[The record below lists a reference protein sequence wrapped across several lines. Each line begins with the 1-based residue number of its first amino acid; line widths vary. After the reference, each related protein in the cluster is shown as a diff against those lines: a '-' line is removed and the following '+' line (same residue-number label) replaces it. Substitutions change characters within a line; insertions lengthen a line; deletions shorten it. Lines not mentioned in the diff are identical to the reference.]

1 MDATNK
7 LLDFGKKLNYIRFNF
22 ILRGVLVGIVAGFIV
37 SLFRLAIEA
46 LLEGM
51 KKLFGQ
57 LPSTPSLWSIVI
69 VFFLIVIFV
78 NAKFLKKV
86 PHISGSGIPQVEGQL
101 LGMLELKWWP
111 VLWRKW
117 LGGVLA
123 IGSGL
128 FLGREGPSIQ
138 LGAAAGQGLAEHFK
152 LDQTARRCLIAG
164 GAAAGLSA
172 AFNAPIAASL
182 FIVEEVYHNFSPYIW
197 TTALSAAVT
206 ANFVAFN
213 FFGLT
218 PVLHMQQKI
227 TFPIAAYGHLIVLG
241 VVLGFL
247 GLLYEYLTL
256 NCSKFYQRLSFLQPR
271 FYSVIPLL
279 CLPLIGIFWPIAL
292 GGGNGLIVALPTL
305 DLTTKALCFLFILR
319 LLFSTLSYG
328 STLPGGIFLPIL
340 TLGALIGALYFK
352 VAHASG
358 LLADGLMINCII
370 YAMAG
375 YFACI
380 GKAPFTAILLVTEMV
395 GTLEHLM
402 PLALVSLTAYTVCDI
417 FHGRPIYEAMLA
429 KMTNEPKILALRS
442 GQQDRFEYPIFA
454 GSKLQDR
461 AVKDIAWP
469 KDCLILA
476 LRRGE
481 TEYIVHGDSVM
492 KAGDTLVILTTQSA
506 RMRINEELTR
516 LSALG
521 EN

>member
-1 MDATNK
+1 MVNF
-7 LLDFGKKLNYIRFNF
+7 LKKLNYIRFNF

-37 SLFRLAIEA
+37 SLFRLTIET
-46 LLEGM
+46 LLEEM
-51 KKLFGQ
+51 KKLFGHLQ
-57 LPSTPSLWSIVI
+57 STPSLWGVML
-69 VFFLIVIFV
+69 VFFLVAIFV
-78 NAKFLKKV
+78 NARFLKKE
-86 PHISGSGIPQVEGQL
+86 PYISGSGIPQVEGQL

-111 VLWRKW
+111 LLWRKW

-138 LGAAAGQGLAEHFK
+138 LGATAGQGLAEYFK

-218 PVLHMQQKI
+218 PVLHMQQKVA
-227 TFPIAAYGHLIVLG
+227 FPIAAYGHLLFLG
-241 VVLGFL
+241 VIL
-247 GLLYEYLTL
+247 GLLGLVYEYLTL
-256 NCSKFYQRLSFLQPR
+256 NCTKFYQRLEFLDPR
-271 FYSVIPLL
+271 FYSVIPFL
-279 CLPLIGIFWPIAL
+279 CLPWIGIFWPHAL
-292 GGGNGLIVALPTL
+292 GGGNSLIVSLPTL
-305 DLTTKALCFLFILR
+305 SLTTKALCFLFILR

-328 STLPGGIFLPIL
+328 SNLPGGIFLPIL
-340 TLGALIGALYFK
+340 TLGALIGAIYFK

-358 LLADGLMINCII
+358 LLADGLLINCII

-395 GTLEHLM
+395 GSLEHLM
-402 PLALVSLTAYTVCDI
+402 PLALVSLTAYAVCDI

-429 KMTNEPKILALRS
+429 KITNEPKVLVLRS
-442 GQQDRFEYPIFA
+442 KDQFEYPIFA
-454 GSKLQDR
+454 GSKLQDQ
-461 AVKDIAWP
+461 AVKDITWP

-492 KAGDTLVILTTQSA
+492 KAGDTLVILTTQKE
-506 RMRINEELTR
+506 RTRINEELTR
-516 LSALG
+516 LSGLG